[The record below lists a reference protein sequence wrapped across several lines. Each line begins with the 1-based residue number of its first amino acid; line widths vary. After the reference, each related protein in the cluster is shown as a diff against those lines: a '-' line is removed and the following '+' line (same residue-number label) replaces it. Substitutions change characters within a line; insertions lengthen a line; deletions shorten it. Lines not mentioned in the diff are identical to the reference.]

1 MGVFDNSPTSHY
13 IRLTGIIV
21 TYNDKIYNV
30 EDFYTDK
37 KYIYWEA
44 DNPYVLKA
52 DNLLLN
58 TSLRR
63 FLIMLNDKGMS
74 QPVESQIEGF
84 TVSYDGNSI
93 ENIRKDIIGI
103 HDSDKV
109 MGDRVTAIEIDVEG
123 IHTTVGKWDEKDG
136 SITESITQIKQNA
149 DSIRLSLEKTQ
160 KEFADNTELVLLRE
174 RLNKSFIDLT
184 ASLGIAKG
192 DFTDF
197 FHDTII
203 EQEVEKP
210 KILTHLEVL
219 KNKEA
224 KLYLELDTV
233 IALVSAQ
240 GQTESLNAIKQGKTL
255 VENSM
260 KNLYEMTETI
270 ISDGTIVPSEDV
282 TVVTLFGKCEFAI
295 TSLKRTLDDIVFLG
309 SGGMLTEY
317 IADIYYTV
325 NGVKETFTETITN
338 MKNQTSILK
347 AEFQQQVNDVTN
359 ALNTYKDYVSNAL
372 KDGII
377 DEAEKK
383 IMKQRLDELEKEKKD
398 ITYQYDKYK
407 ADPMISDVSR
417 ASLTKDYEDYIN
429 KHETLIQT
437 VEDVI
442 SDNMTDD
449 AEKLRVD
456 TAFTNYA
463 TSLNNFK
470 TTMDK
475 TIDELNKNKYNQ
487 AIEEA
492 KKNTEKELND
502 VRNELDNLNNEMNT
516 TFKDNVIDETERR
529 NIELDMQNIEKEKV
543 DIDNQFQLYY
553 NNKTLD
559 GQKKT
564 DFKNAYDT
572 YITDYNALQKLV
584 QGILAKQELVTE
596 KDKEDIKNAKEKLF
610 ASLNSFL
617 DNAKK
622 VVEYI
627 NTKENDALKNE
638 MNNEFGDVNNALGAL
653 KDEMNT
659 SFKDG
664 VLDEVEIKSLNDR
677 LLQIEKEK
685 KEVDEVYN
693 EIYNNPHLI

>member
-13 IRLTGIIV
+13 IRLTGIVV
-21 TYNDKIYNV
+21 TYNDDIYNV

-44 DNPYVLKA
+44 DNPYVLKS
-52 DNLLLN
+52 DNLLLDTN
-58 TSLRR
+58 LRR

-74 QPVESQIEGF
+74 QPVESPLKNFSISF
-84 TVSYDGNSI
+84 DGNSI

-103 HDSDKV
+103 HNSDKV

-136 SITESITQIKQNA
+136 SITESISQIKQNA

-160 KEFADNTELVLLRE
+160 REFANNTELVLLRE
-174 RLNKSFIDLT
+174 RLNKAFIDLT

-192 DFTDF
+192 EFTDF

-224 KLYLELDTV
+224 KLYLELNSV
-233 IALVSAQ
+233 IALVEAQ

-255 VENSM
+255 LTNSM
-260 KNLYEMTETI
+260 KNLYDMTETI
-270 ISDGTIVPSEDV
+270 ISDGTVVPSEDV
-282 TVVTLFGKCEFAI
+282 AIVTLFGKAEFAI
-295 TSLKRTLDDIVFLG
+295 TSLKRTLDEIVFLG

-325 NGVKETFTETITN
+325 NGVKETFTQTITN

-347 AEFQQQVNDVTN
+347 SEFQQQVNDVVN
-359 ALNTYKDYVSNAL
+359 SLKTYKEYVDTAL

-377 DEAEKK
+377 DEAEKQT
-383 IMKQRLDELEKEKKD
+383 MKQRLNELEKEKND

-407 ADPMISDVSR
+407 NDPMIKDTTK
-417 ASLTKDYEDYIN
+417 ALLTKDYNNYIE
-429 KHETLIQT
+429 KHDTLVST
-437 VEDVI
+437 VEEVI
-442 SDNMTDD
+442 SDNMADD
-449 AEKLRVD
+449 AEKLRIN
-456 TAFTNYA
+456 TAFTNYSTA
-463 TSLNNFK
+463 LNDLK
-470 TTMDK
+470 ITMDK
-475 TIDELNKNKYNQ
+475 TIDELNINKYNQ

-492 KKNTEKELND
+492 KKQTDKELND
-502 VRNELDNLNNEMNT
+502 VKNELDNLNNEMNT

-529 NIELDMQNIEKEKV
+529 NIELDMENIAKEKTDV
-543 DIDNQFQLYY
+543 DNQYRLYY
-553 NNKTLD
+553 NNKYLD
-559 GQKKT
+559 GQKKI
-564 DFKNAYDT
+564 DFKNSYDT
-572 YITDYNALQKLV
+572 YITNYESLKKLV
-584 QGILAKQELVTE
+584 DSILAKQELITK
-596 KDKEDIKNAKEKLF
+596 KDKEDIKLAKEALF
-610 ASLNSFL
+610 SSLNIFL
-617 DNAKK
+617 DTAKK

-627 NTKENDALKNE
+627 NMKENDSLKDQ

-653 KDEMNT
+653 KTEMNT

-685 KEVDEVYN
+685 KEVDEIYN
-693 EIYNNPHLI
+693 EIYNNPNLI